1 MVSAIFQVVNV
12 SRLEGDDNP
21 VQLIYFVEDQDG
33 ERLSAVKSSDL
44 INKMDLQ
51 RAAIILGYR
60 IQGVIAQPVDRV
72 KRPSPESQSNNL
84 WVIVG
89 VVIPVLVVMVIVVIL
104 YWKLCRTDKLD
115 FQPDT
120 VANIQQ
126 RQKLQIPSVKGFDF
140 AKQHL
145 GQHNKD
151 DILIIHEPAPLPGPL
166 KDHTTP
172 SENGDVP
179 SPKSKIPSKNVRHR
193 GRVSPSDA
201 DSTVSEESSE
211 RDAGDKTPGAVNDGR
226 SHRAPQ
232 SGPPLPSSG
241 NEQHSS
247 ASIFEHVDRIS
258 RPPEASR
265 RVPSKIQLIAMQPI
279 PAPPV
284 QRPSPADRVAESNK
298 INKEIQT
305 ALRHKSEIEHHRNKI
320 RLRAKRRGHYEFPV
334 VDDLSSGD
342 TKERHRVYR
351 RAQMQID
358 KILDPTASVPSVF
371 IEPRKSSRIKR
382 SPKPRRKHQ
391 VNGCPADAEKDRLIT
406 TDSDGTYRRPPGV
419 HNSAYI
425 GCPSDPDLPADV
437 QTPSSVEL
445 GRYPALPFPASQY
458 IPPQPSIEEAR
469 QTMHSL
475 LDDAF
480 ALVAPSS
487 QPASTAGVGPG
498 VPPGLPANST
508 PSQEERR
515 ATQWGS
521 FYSPAQTANNPCSK
535 TLGRRD
541 SSDDWEIPD
550 GQITVGQRIGSGSFG
565 TVYKGKWHGDVAVKM
580 LNVTA
585 PTPQQ
590 LQAFKNEVG
599 VLRKTRHV
607 NILLFMGYS
616 TKPQLAIVTQWC
628 EGSSLYHHLHII
640 ETKFEMIKLIDIAR
654 QTAQGMDYLHAKSI
668 IHRDLK
674 SNNIFLHEDLTV
686 KIGDFGLAT
695 VKSRWSGSHQFEQLS
710 GSILWMAPEVIRM
723 QDKNPYS
730 FQSDVYAF
738 GIVLYELMT
747 GQLPYSN
754 INNRDQIIFMVGR
767 GYLSPDLSKVRSNC
781 PKAMK
786 RLMAECL
793 KKKRDERP
801 LFPQILASIELL
813 ARSLPKIHRSASEPS
828 LNRAGFQTEDFS
840 LYACAS
846 PKTPIQ
852 AGGYGA
858 FPVH

>member
-1 MVSAIFQVVNV
+1 MAAALSGGDGGAEQGQALFNGDMEPEAGAGAAASSAADPAIPEEVWNIKQMIKLTQEHIEALLDKFGGEHNPPSIYLEAYEEYTSKLDALQQREQQLLESLGNGTDLSVSSSASTDTVTSSSSSSLSVLPSSLSVFQNPTDV
-12 SRLEGDDNP
+12 SRSNP
-21 VQLIYFVEDQDG
+21 KSPQKPIVRVFLPNKQRTVVPARCGVTVRDSLKKALMMRGLIPECCAVYRIQDG
-33 ERLSAVKSSDL
+33 EKKPIGWDTDISWLTGEELHVEVLENVPLTTHNFVRKTFFTLAFCDFCRKLLFQGFRCQTCGYKFHQRCSTEVPLMCVNYDQLDLLFVSKFFEHHPIPQEEASFAETTLTSGSSPSTHSSDSFGPQML
-44 INKMDLQ
+44 TS
-51 RAAIILGYR
+51 
-60 IQGVIAQPVDRV
+60 
-72 KRPSPESQSNNL
+72 PSPSKS
-84 WVIVG
+84 
-89 VVIPVLVVMVIVVIL
+89 IPIP
-104 YWKLCRTDKLD
+104 
-115 FQPDT
+115 QPFRPADEDHRNQFGQRDRSSSAPNVHINT
-120 VANIQQ
+120 IEPVNIDDLIRDQ
-126 RQKLQIPSVKGFDF
+126 GFRSD
-140 AKQHL
+140 
-145 GQHNKD
+145 G
-151 DILIIHEPAPLPGPL
+151 APLNQL
-166 KDHTTP
+166 MRCLRKYQSRTP
-172 SENGDVP
+172 S
-179 SPKSKIPSKNVRHR
+179 
-193 GRVSPSDA
+193 
-201 DSTVSEESSE
+201 
-211 RDAGDKTPGAVNDGR
+211 
-226 SHRAPQ
+226 
-232 SGPPLPSSG
+232 PLL
-241 NEQHSS
+241 H
-247 ASIFEHVDRIS
+247 
-258 RPPEASR
+258 
-265 RVPSKIQLIAMQPI
+265 
-279 PAPPV
+279 
-284 QRPSPADRVAESNK
+284 
-298 INKEIQT
+298 
-305 ALRHKSEIEHHRNKI
+305 
-320 RLRAKRRGHYEFPV
+320 
-334 VDDLSSGD
+334 
-342 TKERHRVYR
+342 
-351 RAQMQID
+351 
-358 KILDPTASVPSVF
+358 SVPSEIVF
-371 IEPRKSSRIKR
+371 DFEPGPVFRGSTTGLSATPPASLPGSLTNVKALQKSPGPQRERKSS
-382 SPKPRRKHQ
+382 SSS
-391 VNGCPADAEKDRLIT
+391 EDRN
-406 TDSDGTYRRPPGV
+406 R
-419 HNSAYI
+419 
-425 GCPSDPDLPADV
+425 
-437 QTPSSVEL
+437 
-445 GRYPALPFPASQY
+445 
-458 IPPQPSIEEAR
+458 
-469 QTMHSL
+469 M
-475 LDDAF
+475 
-480 ALVAPSS
+480 
-487 QPASTAGVGPG
+487 
-498 VPPGLPANST
+498 
-508 PSQEERR
+508 
-515 ATQWGS
+515 
-521 FYSPAQTANNPCSK
+521 K

>member
-1 MVSAIFQVVNV
+1 MAKRALGHWQAGTGGTGSREQQSRRTRGAPAVEFPPLLSIAFGHGLPAVSLLPDPNGSGIPSSGSWREVKGSLFSEIPKLVPGLERQG
-12 SRLEGDDNP
+12 RLEGFSLLDFAASDSSSSPACRQPFWITQRLVMPQILTSPSPSKSIPIPQPFRPADEDHRNQFGQRDRSSSAPNVHINTIEP
-21 VQLIYFVEDQDG
+21 VNIDEKFPEVELQDQRDLIRDQGFRGDG
-33 ERLSAVKSSDL
+33 GSTTGLSAT
-44 INKMDLQ
+44 
-51 RAAIILGYR
+51 
-60 IQGVIAQPVDRV
+60 P
-72 KRPSPESQSNNL
+72 
-84 WVIVG
+84 
-89 VVIPVLVVMVIVVIL
+89 
-104 YWKLCRTDKLD
+104 
-115 FQPDT
+115 
-120 VANIQQ
+120 
-126 RQKLQIPSVKGFDF
+126 
-140 AKQHL
+140 
-145 GQHNKD
+145 
-151 DILIIHEPAPLPGPL
+151 PASLPGSL
-166 KDHTTP
+166 TNVKALQK
-172 SENGDVP
+172 
-179 SPKSKIPSKNVRHR
+179 SP
-193 GRVSPSDA
+193 G
-201 DSTVSEESSE
+201 
-211 RDAGDKTPGAVNDGR
+211 
-226 SHRAPQ
+226 PQ
-232 SGPPLPSSG
+232 R
-241 NEQHSS
+241 E
-247 ASIFEHVDRIS
+247 
-258 RPPEASR
+258 
-265 RVPSKIQLIAMQPI
+265 
-279 PAPPV
+279 
-284 QRPSPADRVAESNK
+284 
-298 INKEIQT
+298 
-305 ALRHKSEIEHHRNKI
+305 
-320 RLRAKRRGHYEFPV
+320 
-334 VDDLSSGD
+334 
-342 TKERHRVYR
+342 
-351 RAQMQID
+351 
-358 KILDPTASVPSVF
+358 
-371 IEPRKSSRIKR
+371 RKSS
-382 SPKPRRKHQ
+382 SSS
-391 VNGCPADAEKDRLIT
+391 EDRN
-406 TDSDGTYRRPPGV
+406 R
-419 HNSAYI
+419 
-425 GCPSDPDLPADV
+425 
-437 QTPSSVEL
+437 
-445 GRYPALPFPASQY
+445 
-458 IPPQPSIEEAR
+458 
-469 QTMHSL
+469 M
-475 LDDAF
+475 
-480 ALVAPSS
+480 
-487 QPASTAGVGPG
+487 
-498 VPPGLPANST
+498 
-508 PSQEERR
+508 
-515 ATQWGS
+515 
-521 FYSPAQTANNPCSK
+521 K

-640 ETKFEMIKLIDIAR
+640 ETKFEMIKLIDIVR

-828 LNRAGFQTEDFS
+828 LNRVGFQTEDFS

-852 AGGYGA
+852 AGGYGEFAA
-858 FPVH
+858 FK